1 MKLLLLSNSTDYGRS
16 PLEHAHSALRD
27 ALGHHR
33 TVTFIPF
40 AQRNVDKYTSEI
52 AAALRP
58 LDISVVGAQ
67 TFADIRAAVNESEV
81 IYVGGGNTFRLLKA
95 LQDLRLMETISKRVV
110 AGIPYI
116 GDSAG
121 SIIAG
126 PTIQTT
132 NDMPVVEPAGFRA
145 LGLVPFQIN
154 PHYIAGAAV
163 PQFMG
168 ETRDERIDDFLD
180 EVDVP
185 VLALREGSW
194 LRVDGDEASL
204 GGTGGASVFQR
215 NREVRTVEPSSD
227 LSWLFPC

>member
-1 MKLLLLSNSTDYGRS
+1 
-16 PLEHAHSALRD
+16 
-27 ALGHHR
+27 
-33 TVTFIPF
+33 
-40 AQRNVDKYTSEI
+40 VDKYTSEI

-67 TFADIRAAVNESEV
+67 AFADIRAAVNESEV

-145 LGLVPFQIN
+145 LGLLPFQIN

-194 LRVDGDEASL
+194 LRVDGDEAWI